1 VVSALGG
8 NNINKLLQVDEG
20 FTTAENPT
28 VENVKTLKSDAA
40 IKFVE
45 DNLIMILDSPRGNK
59 DEGNL

>member
-1 VVSALGG
+1 VVSALVG
-8 NNINKLLQVDEG
+8 NNINRLLQVDEG

-28 VENVKTLKSDAA
+28 VENVKTLKSVAA